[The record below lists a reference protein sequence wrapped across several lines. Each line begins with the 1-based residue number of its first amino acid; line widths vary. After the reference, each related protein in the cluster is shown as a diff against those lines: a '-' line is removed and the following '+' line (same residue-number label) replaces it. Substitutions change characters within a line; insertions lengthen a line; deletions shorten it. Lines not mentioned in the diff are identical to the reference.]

1 MATMNDDELREV
13 LATTVARVAHDFDE
27 PWEPSQ
33 GGATPILADGGLSS
47 LVVVALVT
55 EVEMELSDRTGADIS
70 LASDSF
76 LSATSSPLE
85 TLGSFTDFVAA
96 RLRAE

>member
-1 MATMNDDELREV
+1 MSHDDLSAI
-13 LATTVARVAHDFDE
+13 LAAIISSVAGDFDE
-27 PWEPSQ
+27 PW
-33 GGATPILADGGLSS
+33 GHDRGDATPILADGGLSS

-55 EVEMELSDRTGADIS
+55 EVEMELSERTGKDVS

-76 LSATSSPLE
+76 LSASSSPLE
-85 TLGSFTDFVAA
+85 TLGSFTDFVAE

>member
-1 MATMNDDELREV
+1 MTMSTDDLSAI
-13 LATTVARVAHDFDE
+13 LAAVIISVARDFDE
-27 PWEPSQ
+27 PWEHDR
-33 GGATPILADGGLSS
+33 GDATPILADGGLSS

-55 EVEMELSDRTGADIS
+55 EVEMELSERTGKDVS

-76 LSATSSPLE
+76 LSANSSPLE
-85 TLGSFTDFVAA
+85 TLGSFTDFVAE